1 VAAPTQLNPTEQDAL
16 VKQIG
21 LALLRAAPADWTS
34 VEVAFRAIGRY
45 SEVRGQVSFGEE
57 RTAEFPITP
66 EVANLFVRL
75 RAGMYREGRG
85 TWFNARYQL
94 DRPAAYNLEY
104 DRDEPRWQNQP
115 PPPAFVDEL
124 RMFPREEENVPEW
137 LTRRLTALQPP
148 FRTARMF
155 DGMGPA
161 GPVIN
166 RPPLEADERE
176 QVQRYL
182 DAAPLALPAR
192 GYDTDHLDE
201 ERRQTVPVAF
211 HTDGTWI
218 WPAAVN
224 FYLRTHGVP
233 PDPELVAHARRAEFR
248 MPDVAELTRQ
258 SAAIFIAGP
267 PRPPARPAPPAEP
280 APEAEPVAEPAIAE
294 PQSTQAY
301 VPGSDDEPDEAQAPA
316 EPRAFDAQDAD
327 QAPEFTQPPAH
338 ADVTDSAAADLPH
351 RYAERDVADADQP
364 GEFADPEP
372 QSEQPSGF
380 ADTTDHELTDH
391 ELTDD
396 EPPQHVDDERS
407 FVEVEPTPAPSDV
420 VDRMRERLSDAGVA
434 EWRYTVGAPSQ
445 AGWAMEQTGGGWR
458 VGWFDGHYVAPAVF
472 AEIDDAAAFL
482 AGKLLLESTPDAIP
496 TDPGPSTVRAS
507 LADLEDD
514 DDDTYDQRP
523 RRPLPPP
530 SRPVQSG
537 PSGEDLFR
545 PVRPVEENSRF
556 AAHQFDDE
564 EDDYR
569 PGRRRQPDA
578 PLPETSLFSPSQ
590 PAPAQENGR
599 HEAPADTGP
608 PTETH
613 RYEDPEPAGD
623 EHDSANRFSPAE
635 QPATAQFTDERRFSP
650 SDTHDAPEP
659 GLFTHAEQFAP
670 TGASESRRYDPP
682 AEPFAPSTP
691 DAGQD
696 APQASHFGAEPGTP
710 FSSDHPFEPG
720 RFEPEGERFAP
731 DDRGQASDKPQ
742 TEQLDSGDGKRS
754 ADDPFQPQETPA
766 AQGGKRF
773 APEGEQHAAAQSE
786 FGSAPSGDFAPRGE
800 QFSPAPS
807 GDFAPQGEQFTP
819 APSGDFAPQGEQFTP
834 APSGDFAPRGEQFS
848 PATAGHFTPR
858 GEQVTP
864 APSGDFAPQG
874 EQVTPA
880 MTGDFAPRG
889 EQSPPSTPPGGQH
902 FAPQSEQFTPATS
915 SDFAPQGERL
925 TPASPGDFA
934 PQGEQPTPASGDQRF
949 APQGEQPA
957 PAPPGSAG
965 EQRFAAG
972 PRFAPGQPES
982 QPTPEPGM
990 FSPRG
995 DQDRAFAQ
1003 ADPSQQAAGPFGDH
1017 GFAQAERPPAN
1028 GGPFNGAR
1036 QQGFSPSGQ
1045 GFTPGQDQHTEQLP
1059 HQEAE
1064 ARRAEPQGIRRPQD
1078 WPIQPLSG
1086 EPPLTLFRGKQLTHL
1101 PEGAEFD
1108 RYGDATGNLTYAVGT
1123 PFDRRSLVPEWINRP
1138 YRAYRVLRP
1147 TEVLTGSAIPWF
1159 DQPGGGTAYVL
1170 PRSVAELV
1178 DSGAIEEIPDRKPPA
1193 RA

>member
-1 VAAPTQLNPTEQDAL
+1 MVAPTQLNPTEQDAL

-104 DRDEPRWQNQP
+104 DRDEPHWQHQP

-137 LTRRLTALQPP
+137 LARRLAALQPP

-166 RPPLEADERE
+166 RPPLDADERE

-211 HTDGTWI
+211 HTDGVWI

-248 MPDVAELTRQ
+248 MPEVAEPTRQ

-267 PRPPARPAPPAEP
+267 PRPPVRPAPPAEP

-301 VPGSDDEPDEAQAPA
+301 VPGSDDEHDEHDEHDEAPVRSEAA
-316 EPRAFDAQDAD
+316 DPRGFAAHDVDK
-327 QAPEFTQPPAH
+327 APEFTQPS
-338 ADVTDSAAADLPH
+338 ADDTDPPH
-351 RYAERDVADADQP
+351 RYADEPREHAEAAEP
-364 GEFADPEP
+364 REFADPEP
-372 QSEQPSGF
+372 QPEQPF
-380 ADTTDHELTDH
+380 ADTDDHEPTDA
-391 ELTDD
+391 D
-396 EPPQHVDDERS
+396 EPLRHADEERS
-407 FVEVEPTPAPSDV
+407 FVEVEPTPAPADV

-445 AGWAMEQTGGGWR
+445 TGWAMEQTGSGWR
-458 VGWFDGHYVAPAVF
+458 VGWFDGHYIAPAVF

-482 AGKLLLESTPDAIP
+482 AGKLLLESTPDAVP

-507 LADLEDD
+507 LAELEDD

-537 PSGEDLFR
+537 PSGDDLFR

-569 PGRRRQPDA
+569 PGRRRQPDV

-590 PAPAQENGR
+590 PVPAQENGR
-599 HEAPADTGP
+599 HEAPADAGQ
-608 PTETH
+608 PTEAH
-613 RYEDPEPAGD
+613 RYEGD
-623 EHDSANRFSPAE
+623 GQDSADRFSPA
-635 QPATAQFTDERRFSP
+635 TAQSTDERRFSP
-650 SDTHDAPEP
+650 SDTHDAAEP
-659 GLFTHAEQFAP
+659 GLFTHTEPDAP
-670 TGASESRRYDPP
+670 EPGRFDSP
-682 AEPFAPSTP
+682 AEPFAA
-691 DAGQD
+691 DRD
-696 APQASHFGAEPGTP
+696 APPAGPFGPEPGAQ
-710 FSSDHPFEPG
+710 FSAFEPG
-720 RFEPEGERFAP
+720 RFAPEDEPADQFAS
-731 DDRGQASDKPQ
+731 DDRRHASDKP
-742 TEQLDSGDGKRS
+742 EHDSGGDQ
-754 ADDPFQPQETPA
+754 FQPQETPA
-766 AQGGKRF
+766 PQGGQRF
-773 APEGEQHAAAQSE
+773 APEGEQHVAAQGE
-786 FGSAPSGDFAPRGE
+786 QFTPAATADFAPKDEQFTPEAAGDFAPRSDQFTPATAGAFAPQGEQFSPATAGTFAPQGERFTPETSGDFAPRGE
-800 QFSPAPS
+800 QTPSSAPGDQSFSSGQEFAPRSEQFTPATAGTFTPHGEQSTHPGGQEFAPRGEQFTPATAGTFTPHGEQPNPADDQRFAPQAEQPAAPS
-807 GDFAPQGEQFTP
+807 GDFAPQG
-819 APSGDFAPQGEQFTP
+819 
-834 APSGDFAPRGEQFS
+834 
-848 PATAGHFTPR
+848 
-858 GEQVTP
+858 
-864 APSGDFAPQG
+864 
-874 EQVTPA
+874 
-880 MTGDFAPRG
+880 
-889 EQSPPSTPPGGQH
+889 
-902 FAPQSEQFTPATS
+902 
-915 SDFAPQGERL
+915 
-925 TPASPGDFA
+925 
-934 PQGEQPTPASGDQRF
+934 
-949 APQGEQPA
+949 
-957 PAPPGSAG
+957 
-965 EQRFAAG
+965 FAAG
-972 PRFAPGQPES
+972 PRHAPGQADG
-982 QPTPEPGM
+982 QPVPEPGM
-990 FSPRG
+990 FSPHG

-1003 ADPSQQAAGPFGDH
+1003 AGPSQQAAGQH
-1017 GFAQAERPPAN
+1017 GFGQAERPAS
-1028 GGPFNGAR
+1028 GGGQFNGAG
-1036 QQGFSPSGQ
+1036 QPGFSPSGQ
-1045 GFTPGQDQHTEQLP
+1045 DQHTDQLP